1 MSVSYRAA
9 AEALWG
15 EAGLLAHDAYD
26 RVRRDVFDGDLPG
39 QIPIV
44 IGITA
49 YGHCDGLTRSGWSHG
64 PRISLSS
71 SAFGR
76 GQRWVVDLVTHEM
89 LHVWLG
95 LSELQTKH
103 AGADWYEHVR
113 RLSPAVLGHE
123 VDARRGAGRRSVR
136 VPNPDWEEG
145 GDLPKTV
152 VRKERVDGVI
162 QHADVARWPHAFRP
176 ENYYSHDAPVGCP
189 TY

>member
-1 MSVSYRAA
+1 MSVSYRDA

-15 EAGLLAHDAYD
+15 EAGVCAHDAYD
-26 RVRRDVFDGDLPG
+26 RFRQELFPGDLPG

-49 YGHCDGLTRSGWSHG
+49 YGHCEGLTRSGWSHG

-76 GQRWVVDLVTHEM
+76 GRRYVDDIVVHEM
-89 LHVWLG
+89 LHVWLALSG
-95 LSELQTKH
+95 LQAKH
-103 AGADWYEHVR
+103 GSADWYEHVR

-123 VDARRGAGRRSVR
+123 VDARRGAARKSVR
-136 VPNPDWEEG
+136 IANPDWEPG
-145 GDLPKTV
+145 SDLPKTL
-152 VRKERVDGVI
+152 VRKERVTGAV

-176 ENYYSHDAPVGCP
+176 EGYYACDAPIGCP